1 LHAFRGIR
9 PVLLAA
15 CALFAAGIPLS
26 AGARDPDFPAPETLR
41 PAVGFWKRVYTEIT
55 TEAGFLHDST
65 HLGVVYEVVRF
76 RSGDGRR
83 TRDRTL
89 EARRK
94 HWRATLVRLGSGAG
108 PRTERQA
115 EVLERLGEALGHPPT
130 ERDLTLASRRIRFQL
145 GQRDKFRAGLIR
157 SGASEDAMRA
167 VFRERGLPEDLAYL
181 PHVES
186 SFNTHAYSKYGAAG
200 LWQFMRATGRRY
212 MKIDY
217 VVDERLDPMV
227 ATNGAARL
235 LGENYEALGSWP
247 LAITAYNHGRTGMRR
262 AVRMVGTPDIG
273 TIVKQ
278 YKSRTFGF
286 ASRNFYAQ
294 FLAARDV
301 MRSYRSWFGDV
312 KRDDP
317 EPVDEIPLPFYIDV
331 DVLHRD
337 LGVPPELVKSY
348 NPALRPPVF
357 RSGKRIPKGYRLRL
371 PAGTVHP
378 TPEEWL
384 AKVPAGMRHAEQ
396 HRSRYYTVRR
406 GDNLSTIARR
416 NRTSIGALVA
426 MNNLPSRH
434 RIYAG
439 QVLEI
444 PGASE
449 PSRTTIPRTAH
460 AETAPSPKKTEPV
473 VAETKPTAP
482 VAEPIAP
489 PSLPVEPEP
498 EPVAV
503 EASPV
508 ASVAKPVAPE
518 SQGSATTPP
527 KKPETRAGLPPPSG
541 ESLWRRIDGG
551 AVIVQPDE
559 TLGHFADWLEIR
571 AQRLRDVNRLRP
583 GRALHM
589 GQRLRLDFSRVSE
602 DAFIERRI
610 EYHKGIEEDFFGSYR
625 VAGTVV
631 HNLRRGESPWQLAH
645 QVYGVPVWLM
655 YRYNPDLDLDNLQR

>member
-1 LHAFRGIR
+1 LHAFRGVR
-9 PVLLAA
+9 PVLLTA
-15 CALFAAGIPLS
+15 CALFAAGMPLC
-26 AGARDPDFPAPETLR
+26 ADTD
-41 PAVGFWKRVYTEIT
+41 
-55 TEAGFLHDST
+55 AGFLHDSS

-83 TRDRTL
+83 TRDRQL
-89 EARRK
+89 ESRRK
-94 HWRATLVRLGSGAG
+94 HWRETLLRLGSGAG
-108 PRTERQA
+108 ARTERQS
-115 EVLERLGEALGHPPT
+115 EVLQRLEEALGHPPT
-130 ERDLTLASRRIRFQL
+130 ARELTLASRRIRFQL

-167 VFRERGLPEDLAYL
+167 VFREHGLPEDLAYL

-227 ATNGAARL
+227 ATIAAARL
-235 LGENYEALGSWP
+235 LGENYQALDSWP

-262 AVRMVGTPDIG
+262 AVRNVGTRDIG
-273 TIVKQ
+273 VIVEK

-301 MRSYRSWFGDV
+301 MRSYLSWFGDV
-312 KRDDP
+312 KRDEP
-317 EPVDEIPLPFYIDV
+317 EPVDEIPLPFYMDV
-331 DVLHRD
+331 EVLHRD

-384 AKVPAGMRHAEQ
+384 AKVPAGARYAEQ

-416 NRTSIGALVA
+416 NRTSVGALVA

-449 PSRTTIPRTAH
+449 PSQRTIPRTAH
-460 AETAPSPKKTEPV
+460 AENVPSPPKTKPV
-473 VAETKPTAP
+473 VAETPSTTPVEPP
-482 VAEPIAP
+482 VAEPTAP
-489 PSLPVEPEP
+489 PTGPVEPEP
-498 EPVAV
+498 VVADTG
-503 EASPV
+503 PV
-508 ASVAKPVAPE
+508 ASVAKPVAPR
-518 SQGSATTPP
+518 STPP
-527 KKPETRAGLPPPSG
+527 ETKPRTRAGLSPPSG
-541 ESLWRRIDGG
+541 ESLWRRIDDT

-571 AQRLRDVNRLRP
+571 AQRLRDLNRLRP
-583 GRALHM
+583 NRALRM

-602 DAFIERRI
+602 DAFVERRI
-610 EYHKGIEEDFFGSYR
+610 EYHKGIEEDFFGTYR

-631 HNLRRGESPWQLAH
+631 HHLRRGESPWQLAH
-645 QVYGVPVWLM
+645 QVYGVPVWLI
-655 YRYNPDLDLDNLQR
+655 YRYNPDLDLDKLRPGAELRIPVVEKLNGA